1 MNKKK
6 FTYKKSG
13 VNINAADSFINFISN
28 ISSKKKGKKKYSN
41 IGGFGSITN
50 IPYGI
55 DQPKIVAC
63 TDGVGTKVEIAN
75 TLNKYDT
82 IGIDLVAMSVNDLV
96 VQGAKPLI
104 FLDYI
109 SINKINPRK
118 LKSIV
123 KGIIA
128 GCKIS
133 NCELVGGETA
143 EMPGTYSK
151 GKFDI
156 AGFAVGI
163 VDKNKILDKS
173 KIKANDLIVQGARPL
188 LFLDYISTNKINLK
202 KLKSIIK
209 GILKGCRLS
218 GCELVGGETAEMPG
232 TYEKNK
238 FDIAGFAVGVVNKKK
253 ILRKNQINNNDL
265 ILAIPSS
272 GLHSNG
278 FSLVRYLINE
288 KKINIKKNKYLSSE
302 LLKPTKI
309 YVNEVLKLINKN
321 LINGCANI
329 TGGGLSDNIKRVIP
343 DKLVAD
349 IDLNKIK
356 TLSIFKWL
364 RKQGISEKEM
374 LKTFNCGVGFCL
386 IIKNKNL
393 KKVSKFFSRNF
404 KPYVIGK
411 ISKGNNKVKLNG
423 SINWS

>member
-13 VNINAADSFINFISN
+13 VNINAADNFIKFISN
-28 ISSKKKGKKKYSN
+28 VSSKKKGKKKYSN

-55 DQPKIVAC
+55 NQPKIVAC

-75 TLNKYDT
+75 ELNKYDT
-82 IGIDLVAMSVNDLV
+82 IGIDLVAMSVNDLI
-96 VQGAKPLI
+96 VQGAK
-104 FLDYI
+104 
-109 SINKINPRK
+109 
-118 LKSIV
+118 
-123 KGIIA
+123 
-128 GCKIS
+128 
-133 NCELVGGETA
+133 
-143 EMPGTYSK
+143 
-151 GKFDI
+151 
-156 AGFAVGI
+156 
-163 VDKNKILDKS
+163 
-173 KIKANDLIVQGARPL
+173 PL

-238 FDIAGFAVGVVNKKK
+238 FDIAGFAVGVVDKKK
-253 ILRKNQINNNDL
+253 ILTKNQINHNDL

-288 KKINIKKNKYLSSE
+288 NKINIKKNKYLSSE

-329 TGGGLSDNIKRVIP
+329 TGGGLSDNIKRVNP
-343 DKLVAD
+343 DTLVAD
-349 IDLNKIK
+349 IDINKIK

-364 RKQGISEKEM
+364 KKQGISEKEM

-386 IIKNKNL
+386 IIKNKDF

-411 ISKGNNKVKLNG
+411 ITKGNNKIKLNG
-423 SINWS
+423 SINWF